1 MKKALFAAVAVALT
15 ASACAQMPL
24 PLADQSAPAQAQA
37 QTPQLPASVERL
49 TLIPFLGD
57 LIAVMPRKAS
67 DNCPAIARFRLL
79 TVDSGVQQSTIAADT
94 KWEQERLSAG
104 QFACRAFI
112 RADQFAGLPRPG
124 LKVFATVQVGSDTNR
139 SSSSLEVHTV
149 CSGSSCQIVPFS
161 QAKPV
166 SGMDKVNAQAAA
178 LQAQLGKLWNAT
190 GGKLMQQQQ
199 ASECDP
205 SAQTCSQNPGT
216 VGENIRTK

>member
-1 MKKALFAAVAVALT
+1 MKKALIAAVAVALT
-15 ASACAQMPL
+15 TSACAQMPL
-24 PLADQSAPAQAQA
+24 PLADQSAPAPAQA
-37 QTPQLPASVERL
+37 PQLPASVERL

-57 LIAVMPRKAS
+57 LIAVMPRKAT

-79 TVDSGVQQSTIAADT
+79 TVDSGVQQSTIVADT

-124 LKVFATVQVGSDTNR
+124 LKVYATVQVGSDTNR
-139 SSSSLEVHTV
+139 SSQTLEVRTA
-149 CSGSSCQIVPFS
+149 CNGSACQIVPFS

-166 SGMDKVNAQAAA
+166 TGMDKVNAQAAA
-178 LQAQLGKLWNAT
+178 LQSQLGKLWNAT

-205 SAQTCSQNPGT
+205 SAQTCNQNPGT
-216 VGENIRTK
+216 VGETIKTK

>member
-1 MKKALFAAVAVALT
+1 MKKALFTAVAAALT

-24 PLADQSAPAQAQA
+24 PLADQTAPAQA
-37 QTPQLPASVERL
+37 PQLPASVERL

-57 LIAVMPRKAS
+57 LIAVMPRKAT

-79 TVDSGVQQSTIAADT
+79 TVDSGVQRSFVIADT
-94 KWEQERLSAG
+94 KWEQDRLAAG
-104 QFACRAFI
+104 QYTCTARI

-124 LKVFATVQVGSDTNR
+124 LKVFASAQVGNDNSR
-139 SSSSLEVHTV
+139 SSQTLEVRTA
-149 CSGSSCQIVPFS
+149 CNGSACQIVPFS
-161 QAKPV
+161 QLKP
-166 SGMDKVNAQAAA
+166 STGMDKVNAQAAA

-216 VGENIRTK
+216 TGETIRTK

>member
-1 MKKALFAAVAVALT
+1 MKKALFTAVAAALT

-24 PLADQSAPAQAQA
+24 PLADQSAPTQAQA
-37 QTPQLPASVERL
+37 PQLPATVERL

-79 TVDSGVQQSTIAADT
+79 TVDSGVQQSTIVADT

-112 RADQFAGLPRPG
+112 RADQFAGLPRQG

-139 SSSSLEVHTV
+139 SSQTLEVRTV

-178 LQAQLGKLWNAT
+178 LQSQLGKLWNST

-205 SAQTCSQNPGT
+205 SVQTCSQNPGT
-216 VGENIRTK
+216 TGETIRTK

>member
-24 PLADQSAPAQAQA
+24 PLTDQTAPAPAQA
-37 QTPQLPASVERL
+37 PQLPASVERL

-57 LIAVMPRKAS
+57 LIAVMPRKQT

-94 KWEQERLSAG
+94 KWEQDRLSAG
-104 QFACRAFI
+104 QFTCTARI

-178 LQAQLGKLWNAT
+178 LQSQLGKLWNAT
-190 GGKLMQQQQ
+190 GGKLMQQQ

-205 SAQTCSQNPGT
+205 SVQTCSQQPGT

>member
-1 MKKALFAAVAVALT
+1 MKKTLVSLVTVALT

-24 PLADQSAPAQAQA
+24 PLADQSAPAQTQA
-37 QTPQLPASVERL
+37 PQLPATVERL

-79 TVDSGVQQSTIAADT
+79 TVDSGVQQSFVIADT
-94 KWEQERLSAG
+94 KWEQDRLAAG
-104 QFACRAFI
+104 QFSCKATI

-124 LKVFATVQVGSDTNR
+124 LKVFASAQVGNDNNR
-139 SSSSLEVHTV
+139 SSQTLEVRTV
-149 CSGSSCQIVPFS
+149 CTGSACQIVPS
-161 QAKPV
+161 TQAKPT

-178 LQAQLGKLWNAT
+178 LQSQLGKLWSAT
-190 GGKLMQQQQ
+190 GGKLMQQQ

-205 SAQTCSQNPGT
+205 SVQTCSQNPGT
-216 VGENIRTK
+216 TGETIRTK

>member
-1 MKKALFAAVAVALT
+1 MKKALFIAVAAALA

-24 PLADQSAPAQAQA
+24 PLADQSAPTQAQA
-37 QTPQLPASVERL
+37 PQLPATVERL

-79 TVDSGVQQSTIAADT
+79 TVDSGVQQSTIVADT

-124 LKVFATVQVGSDTNR
+124 LKVYATVQVGSDTNR
-139 SSSSLEVHTV
+139 SSQTLEVRTF
-149 CSGSSCQIVPFS
+149 CSGSSCQIVPAS

-166 SGMDKVNAQAAA
+166 TGMDKVNAQAAA
-178 LQAQLGKLWNAT
+178 LQSQLGKLWNAT
-190 GGKLMQQQQ
+190 GGKLMQQQ

-216 VGENIRTK
+216 TGETIRTK

>member
-1 MKKALFAAVAVALT
+1 MKKALFIAVAAALAT
-15 ASACAQMPL
+15 SACAQMPL
-24 PLADQSAPAQAQA
+24 PLADQSAPTQAQA
-37 QTPQLPASVERL
+37 PQLPATVERL

-57 LIAVMPRKAS
+57 LIAVMPRKAG

-79 TVDSGVQQSTIAADT
+79 TVDSGVQQSTIVADT

-104 QFACRAFI
+104 QFACKAFI

-124 LKVFATVQVGSDTNR
+124 LKVYATVQVGSDTNR
-139 SSSSLEVHTV
+139 SSSSLDVRTV
-149 CSGSSCQIVPFS
+149 CSGNSCQIVPAT
-161 QAKPV
+161 QAKP
-166 SGMDKVNAQAAA
+166 STGMDKVNAQAAA

-190 GGKLMQQQQ
+190 GGKLMQQQ

-205 SAQTCSQNPGT
+205 SAQTCSQNPGS

>member
-24 PLADQSAPAQAQA
+24 PLTDQTAPAPAQA
-37 QTPQLPASVERL
+37 PQLPASVERL

-57 LIAVMPRKAS
+57 LIAVMPRKQT

-139 SSSSLEVHTV
+139 SSQTLEVRTV
-149 CSGSSCQIVPFS
+149 CSGNSCQIVPFS
-161 QAKPV
+161 QAKP
-166 SGMDKVNAQAAA
+166 STGMDKVNAQAAA
-178 LQAQLGKLWNAT
+178 LQAQLGKLWSAT
-190 GGKLMQQQQ
+190 GGKLMQQQ
-199 ASECDP
+199 ASECDQ
-205 SAQTCSQNPGT
+205 SVQTCSQNPGT
-216 VGENIRTK
+216 TGETIRTK

>member
-1 MKKALFAAVAVALT
+1 MKKALFAAVAVAMT

-24 PLADQSAPAQAQA
+24 PLADQSAPAPAQA
-37 QTPQLPASVERL
+37 PQLPASVERL

-57 LIAVMPRKAS
+57 LIAVMPRKAT

-94 KWEQERLSAG
+94 KWEQGRLSAG

-124 LKVFATVQVGSDTNR
+124 LKVYATVQVGSDTNR

-161 QAKPV
+161 QVKPT

-178 LQAQLGKLWNAT
+178 LQTQLGKLWNAT
-190 GGKLMQQQQ
+190 GGKLMQQQ

-205 SAQTCSQNPGT
+205 SAQTCNQTPGT
-216 VGENIRTK
+216 VGATIRTK

>member
-1 MKKALFAAVAVALT
+1 MKKALFTAVAAALT

-24 PLADQSAPAQAQA
+24 PLADQSAPAPAQA
-37 QTPQLPASVERL
+37 PQLPASVERL

-57 LIAVMPRKAS
+57 LIAVMPRKAT

-79 TVDSGVQQSTIAADT
+79 TVDSGVQRSFVIGDT
-94 KWEQERLSAG
+94 KWEQDRLGAG
-104 QFACRAFI
+104 QAICKATI

-124 LKVFATVQVGSDTNR
+124 LKVYASAQVGNDNNH
-139 SSSSLEVHTV
+139 SSQTVEVRTV
-149 CSGSSCQIVPFS
+149 CSGSACQIVPAT
-161 QAKPV
+161 QAKP
-166 SGMDKVNAQAAA
+166 STGMDKVNAQAAA

-190 GGKLMQQQQ
+190 GGKLMQQQ

-216 VGENIRTK
+216 VGETIRTK

>member
-1 MKKALFAAVAVALT
+1 MKKALFTAVALT

-24 PLADQSAPAQAQA
+24 PLADQTAPAPAQA
-37 QTPQLPASVERL
+37 PQLPASVERL

-161 QAKPV
+161 HAKPV

-178 LQAQLGKLWNAT
+178 LQSQLGKLWNAT
-190 GGKLMQQQQ
+190 GGKLMQQQ

-205 SAQTCSQNPGT
+205 SVQTCSQNPGT
-216 VGENIRTK
+216 TGETIRTK

>member
-1 MKKALFAAVAVALT
+1 MKKTLVSFVAVALT
-15 ASACAQMPL
+15 TSACAQMPL
-24 PLADQSAPAQAQA
+24 PLADQSAPVQAQA
-37 QTPQLPASVERL
+37 PQLPASVERL

-79 TVDSGVQQSTIAADT
+79 TVDSGAQQSTIAADT

-178 LQAQLGKLWNAT
+178 LQSQLGKLWNAT
-190 GGKLMQQQQ
+190 GGKLMQQQ

-205 SAQTCSQNPGT
+205 SVQTCSQHPGT
-216 VGENIRTK
+216 TGETIRTK

>member
-1 MKKALFAAVAVALT
+1 MKKALFAAVAVAMT

-24 PLADQSAPAQAQA
+24 PLADQTAPAQA
-37 QTPQLPASVERL
+37 PQLPASVERL

-57 LIAVMPRKAS
+57 LIAVMPRNAS

-79 TVDSGVQQSTIAADT
+79 TVDSGAQQSTIVADT
-94 KWEQERLSAG
+94 KWEQDRLGAG
-104 QFACRAFI
+104 QAICKSTI

-124 LKVFATVQVGSDTNR
+124 LKVYATVQVGSDTNR
-139 SSSSLEVHTV
+139 SSSSLEVRTV
-149 CSGSSCQIVPFS
+149 CSGNSCQIVPAT
-161 QAKPV
+161 QAKPT

-190 GGKLMQQQQ
+190 GGKLMQQQ

-205 SAQTCSQNPGT
+205 SAQTCNQTPGT
-216 VGENIRTK
+216 VGETIKTK

>member
-1 MKKALFAAVAVALT
+1 MKKTLVSFVAVALT
-15 ASACAQMPL
+15 TSACAQMPL
-24 PLADQSAPAQAQA
+24 PLADQSAPVQAQA
-37 QTPQLPASVERL
+37 PQLPASVERL

-79 TVDSGVQQSTIAADT
+79 TVDSGAQQSTIVADT

-124 LKVFATVQVGSDTNR
+124 LKVYATVQVGSDTNR

-161 QAKPV
+161 QVKPT

-178 LQAQLGKLWNAT
+178 LQSQLGKLWNAT
-190 GGKLMQQQQ
+190 GGKLMQQQ

-205 SAQTCSQNPGT
+205 SVQTCSQHPGT
-216 VGENIRTK
+216 TGETIRTK

>member
-24 PLADQSAPAQAQA
+24 PLADQSAPAPAQA
-37 QTPQLPASVERL
+37 PQLPASVERL

-57 LIAVMPRKAS
+57 LIAVMPRKAT

-124 LKVFATVQVGSDTNR
+124 LKVYATVQVGSDTNR

-161 QAKPV
+161 QVKPT

-178 LQAQLGKLWNAT
+178 LQTQLGKLWNAT
-190 GGKLMQQQQ
+190 GGKLMQQQ

-205 SAQTCSQNPGT
+205 SAQTCNQTPGT
-216 VGENIRTK
+216 VGATIRTK